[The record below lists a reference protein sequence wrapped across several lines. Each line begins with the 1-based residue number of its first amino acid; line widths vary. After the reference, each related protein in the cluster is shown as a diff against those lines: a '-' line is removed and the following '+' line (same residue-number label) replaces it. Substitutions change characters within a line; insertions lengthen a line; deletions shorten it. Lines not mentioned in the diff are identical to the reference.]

1 MFKFHFSFYIKFLL
15 SALLSMMLFNKYSCN
30 KNETPTVNDT
40 AKKNT
45 TYTIKFIKQ
54 GEVFF
59 QDKNKNLIKQI
70 DIEIAETNERR
81 HIGLMFREKMEEN
94 QGMLFIFQD
103 NEEQGFYM
111 KNTLIP
117 LDIIFID
124 SKKQIIKIYKNTT
137 PLSEES
143 LPSGKPALY
152 VVEVNGG
159 FTNKFNIKEGDYIDF
174 KKN

>member
-1 MFKFHFSFYIKFLL
+1 MFKFHFSFYLKFIIA
-15 SALLSMMLFNKYSCN
+15 ALITLMLFNKFTCN
-30 KNETPTVNDT
+30 KNDNTNVNDT
-40 AKKNT
+40 TKKSTN
-45 TYTIKFIKQ
+45 YAIKFIKQ

-94 QGMLFIFQD
+94 QGMLFIFQE

-111 KNTLIP
+111 KNTLIT

-152 VVEVNGG
+152 VVEVIGG